1 MLIRANI
8 TDISLNLSQVNISKP
23 DGTSELRNLTLNSS
37 PFFETNYSTSLPGIY
52 TFTIIARD
60 TNGNVN
66 GTEMGYFIIGT
77 PPLVIIIAPI
87 NETFDDD
94 TKVFI
99 TVNASDIDN
108 ISTLFANITL
118 PNGTSTLQPVNRSDM
133 TNDSFDSSSR
143 WIPNTESTAL
153 GQNCSVD
160 INTTVAGQ
168 MNLRI
173 NGTGTG
179 VSSTICGFSSTEFI
193 EGDFNAT
200 ISWNSTIGLG
210 PDSRLLIE
218 FLESTA
224 SLATDPREIEIIYKK
239 ISNGSTYYVAE
250 YNENGTEVKIAEVQ
264 TADTYGQFL
273 ITRIENNF
281 TWHTFNNTDQTF
293 DLLATAAEVNV
304 SRGLFTHIEVQSRP
318 PSFAS
323 LNVTWDD
330 LTIFSDPYPFIAFNQ
345 TTQNGTYAITILA
358 NDTFGARNDST
369 TTHFVITSV
378 NDPPTNPEI
387 TLPQPGTFIRGTF
400 NISWDAVT
408 DLDNDQLQ
416 YNITLL
422 NPDLSFNASI
432 VNKTGN
438 TSTVF
443 YLWDSTQYPDGVYN
457 LRVTVFENETVDG
470 LSASDTVD
478 SNFTIDNTRPLVRN
492 LTPTNGTFFNLSD
505 TVTITANITDLN
517 GIDRRLL
524 QALLPNGT
532 LLDFNMSPAGGDLY
546 QFNYTITD
554 VVGNYTMFVVAN
566 DSASNENLDIE
577 GNFFVRDNIGPRVT
591 NLSPTNGT
599 QFNTNSTIEIS
610 ATIVDNV
617 NVSNASI
624 NITLPN
630 GSILFVPLNNFS
642 TKHNTSF
649 TILNLT
655 GNYTVRFFANDT
667 NGNINSTETL
677 RFVVSAVVDNT
688 PPSVINLTPINGTTF
703 LINDTV
709 NITVNVSDFEGSG
722 DISNVTDNNTI
733 TSVIATIIKPDGLV
747 ETVNLSNISGNI
759 FAGNF
764 SNLTLKNNY
773 TIIINATDAFGN
785 VNNTVTSYF
794 TRVLQANTFLDVI
807 DPNETLVNYTQTLLA
822 NVSGLLDVELNF
834 SGLEIPRMVVLGFN
848 ASSPRSV
855 LGLANSTIDD
865 LLFANTF
872 AIDPLALD
880 MRVINVTYITRG
892 VRLYKCA
899 NFSFANITCN
909 DGYELLLNTTVG
921 QTVTFLVNSTDPG
934 FGDQNPDNGTPDD
947 GAVEAFQDGF
957 SSIVNSFSETQADD
971 QVYFAVRRDNVGGA
985 SLDAVHFAEIIRL
998 A

>member
-1 MLIRANI
+1 MCFSDLGTYTFRILANDTTDNKNHTLTGTFVIRDNLAPNVTNLAPSNGTMFGISSTIEISATIIDNVNVSNASINVTLPNGSIIFSSLNNFTNKYNTSFTISNLTGNYSVRFFANDTNGNVNSTESLYFVAVAATDNDAPNASIVRPANGTIFNLSETVLILANVTDNLSVSSVQVNISKPDGTSDLRTLTLNSTPFYETNFTNTTLVGTYTIRLIATDGSGNVNSTSTAFFIMRDNLAPNVTNMSPVNGSAFNPSSVIEISSIIVDNINVSNTSINVTLPNGSIVFSALNNFSAKYNASFVIPNLSGTYTVRFFANDTDGNVNSTETIFFVGNDTLAPSVVITSPANGTTFNVSIPVLIRANI

-387 TLPQPGTFIRGTF
+387 PLPQPGTFIRGTF

-566 DSASNENLDIE
+566 DSASNENLDI
-577 GNFFVRDNIGPRVT
+577 
-591 NLSPTNGT
+591 
-599 QFNTNSTIEIS
+599 
-610 ATIVDNV
+610 
-617 NVSNASI
+617 
-624 NITLPN
+624 
-630 GSILFVPLNNFS
+630 
-642 TKHNTSF
+642 
-649 TILNLT
+649 
-655 GNYTVRFFANDT
+655 
-667 NGNINSTETL
+667 
-677 RFVVSAVVDNT
+677 
-688 PPSVINLTPINGTTF
+688 
-703 LINDTV
+703 
-709 NITVNVSDFEGSG
+709 
-722 DISNVTDNNTI
+722 
-733 TSVIATIIKPDGLV
+733 
-747 ETVNLSNISGNI
+747 
-759 FAGNF
+759 
-764 SNLTLKNNY
+764 
-773 TIIINATDAFGN
+773 
-785 VNNTVTSYF
+785 
-794 TRVLQANTFLDVI
+794 
-807 DPNETLVNYTQTLLA
+807 
-822 NVSGLLDVELNF
+822 
-834 SGLEIPRMVVLGFN
+834 
-848 ASSPRSV
+848 
-855 LGLANSTIDD
+855 
-865 LLFANTF
+865 
-872 AIDPLALD
+872 
-880 MRVINVTYITRG
+880 
-892 VRLYKCA
+892 
-899 NFSFANITCN
+899 
-909 DGYELLLNTTVG
+909 
-921 QTVTFLVNSTDPG
+921 
-934 FGDQNPDNGTPDD
+934 
-947 GAVEAFQDGF
+947 
-957 SSIVNSFSETQADD
+957 
-971 QVYFAVRRDNVGGA
+971 
-985 SLDAVHFAEIIRL
+985 
-998 A
+998 